1 MYQYFFNAPSA
12 NFFKNGQSPKLSRFV
27 INDDPNWKSG
37 HHRHSEEVELIYLLE
52 GKAIATIE
60 SETYQAQAGDLIV
73 IEKGNTHAISSDHDD
88 PGVTW
93 ACAIQSFQIE
103 GERETSI
110 APPQTYPIVKSGVY
124 REPIENIMQT
134 IHRMLLL
141 NEGIAS
147 YACHNLVSALT
158 VLYHECLKSCSTPRS
173 TTPKVLF
180 IKNIMNFLNDNYN
193 QKITLKQLAERFRVS
208 ESYISHQFAKDY
220 NISPINYVIA
230 RRITQA
236 KYALTN
242 SDNTLAE
249 ISYAVGYDDVDH
261 FTKLFIK
268 HVGQTPS
275 EYRKQFKCTNESRSE
290 VRV

>member
-1 MYQYFFNAPSA
+1 MYHYFFNTNSA
-12 NFFKNGQSPKLSRFV
+12 SFFKHEQSPKLSRFV
-27 INDDPNWKSG
+27 MSNDPNWQSG
-37 HHRHSEEVELIYLLE
+37 HHRHSEEIELIYLAE
-52 GKAIATIE
+52 GKATFTIE
-60 SETYQAQAGDLIV
+60 SETYHAQAGDLIL
-73 IEKGNTHAISSDHDD
+73 IEKGHTHAISSDQHH
-88 PGVTW
+88 PAITW
-93 ACAIQSFQIE
+93 TCAIQNFQIE
-103 GERETSI
+103 GEKEISI
-110 APPQTYPIVKSGVY
+110 APPHTYPVVKSGDY
-124 REPIENIMQT
+124 QKPIENIIQA
-134 IHRMLLL
+134 IYQILKL
-141 NEGIAS
+141 NENISA
-147 YACHNLVSALT
+147 YTCHNLVSALT
-158 VLYHECLKSCSTPRS
+158 VLYHECFKSYSTPNPS
-173 TTPKVLF
+173 APKIPF

-193 QKITLKQLAERFRVS
+193 QKITLKQLAEMFHVS

-220 NISPINYVIA
+220 KISPISYIIT

-236 KYALTN
+236 KFALTN